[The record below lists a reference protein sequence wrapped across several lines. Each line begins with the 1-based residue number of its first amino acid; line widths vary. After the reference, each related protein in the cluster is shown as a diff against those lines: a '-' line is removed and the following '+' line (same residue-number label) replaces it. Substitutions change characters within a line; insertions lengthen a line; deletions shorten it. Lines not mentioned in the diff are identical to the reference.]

1 MSAAI
6 DIFRALGDPTRLRII
21 YLLRAMELAVGEIAQ
36 VVGQSQPRVSRHVR
50 ILAEAGLV
58 ERRKEGNWVFLR
70 LGKEAEIAPFLTL
83 FDQLVPSESEDLWQK
98 ADLARLAAVRADRA
112 QAAES
117 YFAEH
122 AELWDAIRSLHVPEG
137 DVEAA
142 MTALLGR
149 EPIGHLLDIGTGT
162 GRMIELFGPSADQ
175 VTALDRSPDM
185 LRLARAKLPHDAG
198 DKYALVL
205 GDFGAL
211 PLEPGSVDTVVL
223 HQVLHYA
230 QAPEAVIA
238 EAARVTSAGGRVLI
252 ADFAAHERE
261 ELRLRDQHAR
271 LGFSDGQI
279 ESWFA
284 DAGLEL
290 ERVEVLPGQELTVQ
304 LWLGRRRGARVLPI
318 EGRLSA

>member
-1 MSAAI
+1 MKILVTGGAGFIGSAVVRQAI
-6 DIFRALGDPTRLRII
+6 QNRGYDVVNVDSLTYAANQDNLTDIAD
-21 YLLRAMELAVGEIAQ
+21 
-36 VVGQSQPRVSRHVR
+36 H
-50 ILAEAGLV
+50 AGY
-58 ERRKEGNWVFLR
+58 VF
-70 LGKEAEIAPFLTL
+70 E
-83 FDQLVPSESEDLWQK
+83 Q
-98 ADLARLAAVRADRA
+98 AD
-112 QAAES
+112 
-117 YFAEH
+117 
-122 AELWDAIRSLHVPEG
+122 IR
-137 DVEAA
+137 DEAA
-142 MTALLGR
+142 MTALLGA

-162 GRMIELFGPSADQ
+162 GRMIELFGPSAEQ
-175 VTALDRSPDM
+175 VTALDRSSDM
-185 LRLARAKLPHDAG
+185 LRLARAKLPEDAG

-205 GDFGAL
+205 GDFSAL
-211 PLEPGSVDTVVL
+211 PLEPGSADTVVL

-230 QAPEAVIA
+230 QAPEAVIE
-238 EAARVTSAGGRVLI
+238 EAARVTAAGGRVLI

>member
-1 MSAAI
+1 MSAAL

-21 YLLRAMELAVGEIAQ
+21 HLLRAMELAVGEIAQ

-50 ILAEAGLV
+50 ILAEADLV

-70 LGKEAEIAPFLTL
+70 LSKKAEIAPFLTL
-83 FDQLVPSESEDLWQK
+83 FDQLVPSEGELLWQK

-122 AELWDAIRSLHVPEG
+122 AEEWDAIRSLHVPEG

-142 MTALLGR
+142 MTALLGA

-185 LRLARAKLPHDAG
+185 LRLARAKLPEDAG

-211 PLEPGSVDTVVL
+211 PLEPGSADTVVL

-230 QAPEAVIA
+230 QAPEAVIE
-238 EAARVTSAGGRVLI
+238 EAARVTAAGGRVLI

-271 LGFSDGQI
+271 LGFSDDQI

>member
-1 MSAAI
+1 MSAAL
-6 DIFRALGDPTRLRII
+6 DIFRALSDPTRLRII

-70 LGKEAEIAPFLTL
+70 LGQAVAIAPFLTL
-83 FDQLVPSESEDLWQK
+83 FDQLVPSESEELWQK
-98 ADLARLAAVRADRA
+98 ADLARLAAVRADRSR
-112 QAAES
+112 AAES

-122 AELWDAIRSLHVPEG
+122 AEEWDAIRSLHVPDV

-142 MTALLGR
+142 MTALLGA
-149 EPIGHLLDIGTGT
+149 EAIGHLLDIGTGT

-185 LRLARAKLPHDAG
+185 LRLARAKLPEDAG
-198 DKYALVL
+198 GKYALVL

-211 PLEPGSVDTVVL
+211 PLEPGSIDTVVL

-238 EAARVTSAGGRVLI
+238 EAARVRVLI

-271 LGFSDGQI
+271 LGFSDEQI

-284 DAGLEL
+284 QAGLEL
-290 ERVEVLPGQELTVQ
+290 ERVEVMPGQELTVV
-304 LWLGRRRGARVLPI
+304 LWLGRRLGARILRH